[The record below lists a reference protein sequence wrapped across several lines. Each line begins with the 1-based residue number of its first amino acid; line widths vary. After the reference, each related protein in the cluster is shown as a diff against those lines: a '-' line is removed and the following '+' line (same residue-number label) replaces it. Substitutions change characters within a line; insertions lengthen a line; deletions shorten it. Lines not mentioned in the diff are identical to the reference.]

1 MRSIRI
7 AVSAGVIAGAL
18 TALAL
23 PSTARAQSDI
33 TIYRCVDAIGAVTLQ
48 NDVPCPKGSQQT
60 LRKVG
65 VLPTLPA
72 PPATVIKPQAA
83 ASAPP
88 PVAATPAPE
97 PLARNAPPPLYQCR
111 TWDERDYLGDT
122 AEPPATCAPVQSI
135 GIDGSTELAAGTTC
149 EMRQDSCVAVPAEQL
164 CVSWKKR
171 VDEAEFR
178 WKVGGGRNDDRKA
191 EFDRLSK
198 VYRESTCIGG

>member
-88 PVAATPAPE
+88 PVPATPAPE

-198 VYRESTCIGG
+198 VYRESSCLR

>member
-7 AVSAGVIAGAL
+7 AVSAGSLAGAL
-18 TALAL
+18 TVLAL
-23 PSTARAQSDI
+23 CPRAHADNDI
-33 TIYRCVDAIGAVTLQ
+33 TIYRCVDASGAVTLQ

-60 LRKVG
+60 LRKIG

-72 PPATVIKPQAA
+72 PPAAVVKPPAA
-83 ASAPP
+83 PPAPP
-88 PVAATPAPE
+88 PVAPAPE
-97 PLARNAPPPLYQCR
+97 PLVRTAPPALFQCR
-111 TWDERDYLGDT
+111 TWDERDYLGET

-149 EMRQDSCVAVPAEQL
+149 EMRQDTCAGVPAEQL
-164 CVSWKKR
+164 CASWKKR

-178 WKVGGGRNDDRKA
+178 WKIGGGRNDDRKA

-198 VYRESTCIGG
+198 IHRESVCVR

>member
-1 MRSIRI
+1 MLIRW
-7 AVSAGVIAGAL
+7 SALI
-18 TALAL
+18 ALAL
-23 PSTARAQSDI
+23 CSSAHAQNNI

-60 LRKVG
+60 VRKVG

-72 PPATVIKPQAA
+72 PPATVVKPPAA
-83 ASAPP
+83 APASPPAPAAMPAPAPVARIPP
-88 PVAATPAPE
+88 PA
-97 PLARNAPPPLYQCR
+97 LFQCR

-135 GIDGSTELAAGTTC
+135 GIDGSAELAAGSSC
-149 EMRQDSCVAVPAEQL
+149 EMRQDICVPVPAEQL
-164 CVSWKKR
+164 CASWKKR

-178 WKVGGGRNDDRKA
+178 WKVGGGRNDERQA

-198 VYRESTCIGG
+198 IYRESTCAGG

>member
-88 PVAATPAPE
+88 PVPATPAPE
-97 PLARNAPPPLYQCR
+97 PLARNAPSPLYQCR